1 MSGGSLSSAVLNGR
15 PDIKGRSLEG
25 CHQMDSNR
33 IRVGGD
39 ACTVFSN
46 VSGKCAHAVG
56 PLAHAHTKCIHMF
69 RTSHTE
75 I

>member
-1 MSGGSLSSAVLNGR
+1 MKGVQIVSRGSLSSAFLNGR

-25 CHQMDSNR
+25 CHQTDVNR
-33 IRVGGD
+33 IRVGD
-39 ACTVFSN
+39 ACTVCSN

-69 RTSHTE
+69 
-75 I
+75 